1 MLNAKEQESSGAELS
16 DDAKARTHRAVEQY
30 TDSALAKGRQM
41 GVQQRAALQ
50 SCRLESDELAN
61 RSRPLLTY
69 LPSLFCQLRLCKDEI
84 AASHSRTDSVS
95 D

>member
-41 GVQQRAALQ
+41 GVQQRAALGDVPQ
-50 SCRLESDELAN
+50 QINWRAWAL
-61 RSRPLLTY
+61 
-69 LPSLFCQLRLCKDEI
+69 K
-84 AASHSRTDSVS
+84 ASSTLKYGKIDDAKHMCVI
-95 D
+95 